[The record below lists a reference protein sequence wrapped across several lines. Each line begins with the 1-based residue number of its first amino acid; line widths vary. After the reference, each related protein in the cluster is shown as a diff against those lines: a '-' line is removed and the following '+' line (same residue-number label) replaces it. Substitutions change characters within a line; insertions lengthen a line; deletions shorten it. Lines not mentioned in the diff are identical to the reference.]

1 MSRAQRQKQH
11 QSILYRAF
19 VALAW
24 YVSTARPAS
33 ACGDHFGESTSKNGL
48 DHLQDFLNLVST
60 AVFGRPLF
68 QDQWLLLYFCLIH
81 LVAVNIFLLA
91 GSRALSRTVSSVN
104 KQVQDA
110 SEFLVKG
117 FTQN

>member
-1 MSRAQRQKQH
+1 MSRAQQQKQH
-11 QSILYRAF
+11 QSILYRVF

-24 YVSTARPAS
+24 YVSTARPAY
-33 ACGDHFGESTSKNGL
+33 ACGDLFGESKNGL

-117 FTQN
+117 FRQN